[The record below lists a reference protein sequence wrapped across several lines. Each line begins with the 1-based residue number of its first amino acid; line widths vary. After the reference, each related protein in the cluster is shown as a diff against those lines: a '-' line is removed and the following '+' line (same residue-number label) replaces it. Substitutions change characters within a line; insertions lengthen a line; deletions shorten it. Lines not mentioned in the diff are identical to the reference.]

1 MAIIAA
7 IAAIATTT
15 ATITKLSRRGWEVFD
30 YYFLQDQY
38 QCSDRSF
45 PARIQPYQGHVSTAT
60 YCLYSAYY
68 FADLSPDASLTAFLR
83 Q

>member
-7 IAAIATTT
+7 IATP
-15 ATITKLSRRGWEVFD
+15 ATITKLSGRGWEVFD

-38 QCSDRSF
+38 QCSDQSF

-60 YCLYSAYY
+60 YCLNSAYY
-68 FADLSPDASLTAFLR
+68 FADLSPVASLTVNLR